1 MKLVLSDATATF
13 DVKEGESIYE
23 TLLRNEIYLTA
34 SCGGKGVCGKCRV
47 RVLQGQY
54 RCEGWGKLT
63 EEEKAQGLVL
73 ACQCY
78 PEGDLVIDIPVES
91 KLTIGDKIALAKT
104 ESLAQLL
111 DEYGADHSAM
121 VQAVHLSLPEPTLD
135 DNLSDL
141 ERIKRQLTQEGIE
154 ELDFSKTLV
163 MSLPQT
169 LRDAGW
175 DVSLYYDEQQKRGL
189 FIKKGSPVKQFGL
202 AIDIGTTTVAVYLVD
217 MQSRKVIETASTYNS
232 QMRYGD
238 DVITRIIN
246 ATEGGKLREL
256 KQAIVSD
263 INELV
268 EKMCLRKKIDPKD
281 ITQTVISG
289 NTTMCH
295 LFWGVNPEHIRLDP
309 YIPAVTVWP
318 RWSASDAGLRINPE
332 APVYTVPSVASYVG
346 GDIVAGVLATGIHKK
361 PELSLFMDIGTNGE
375 IVIGNDEWLMT
386 AACSAGPCFEG
397 GGIKCGMRATTGAIE
412 SVRIDRQTLE
422 PIIKVIGQDVPIGI
436 CGSGMIDAVSEMF
449 LAGIIDQ
456 KGKIRTELKHDRI
469 RQGEDGP
476 EYVLYSSEGRDIV
489 LTQVDLDNLIR
500 AKGAIYAGMSL
511 LLKEVGLDVEH
522 IEKVY
527 IAGGFGNYISIK
539 EAIVMGMLPDL
550 PEDRFVFVGN
560 TSVAGAYLCLM
571 SEKMRQEAA
580 NIASMMTY
588 VELSMSPNYMDEFM
602 SALFL
607 PHTEMS
613 LFPSVKNLLQV

>member
-1 MKLVLSDATATF
+1 MKITLLDGSGTFEVQQGETLYDA
-13 DVKEGESIYE
+13 
-23 TLLRNEIYLTA
+23 LLRNEVYLTA

-47 RVLQGQY
+47 KVMEGPY
-54 RCEGWGKLT
+54 RCENWGKLT
-63 EEEKAQGLVL
+63 EEERAEGLVL

-78 PEGDLVIDIPVES
+78 PEGDMVIDIPPES
-91 KLTIGDKIALAKT
+91 KLTVGDKIALART
-104 ESLAQLL
+104 ESLPETLKS
-111 DEYGADHSAM
+111 YGADIEPMTKTIS
-121 VQAVHLSLPEPTLD
+121 LSLPRPSLD

-141 ERIKRQLTQEGIE
+141 ERLKRALSERAL
-154 ELDFSKTLV
+154 ELDFPRRFVLE
-163 MSLPQT
+163 LPKS
-169 LRDAGW
+169 LRDASW
-175 DVSLYYDEQQKRGL
+175 EVTLYYDEPGKRAL
-189 FIKKGSPVKQFGL
+189 FVKKERPQTQFGL
-202 AIDIGTTTVAVYLVD
+202 AVDIGTTTVALYLVD
-217 MQSRKVIETASTYNS
+217 MQSARVIETASTYNS

-256 KQAIVSD
+256 QRAVVTD
-263 INELV
+263 INDLV
-268 EKMCLRKKIDPKD
+268 DRMCLRQGINKED
-281 ITQTVISG
+281 ITSVVISG

-295 LFWGVNPEHIRLDP
+295 LFWGVDPEHIRLEP

-318 RWSASDAGLRINPE
+318 RWSAAEAGLRVHPE

-346 GDIVAGVLATGIHKK
+346 GDIVAGVLATGIHRR

-397 GGIKCGMRATTGAIE
+397 SGIKCGMRATTGAIE
-412 SVRIDRQTLE
+412 SVRIDRQSLE
-422 PIIKVIGQDVPIGI
+422 VEIGVIGESTPLGI
-436 CGSGMIDAVSEMF
+436 CGSGMIDAVAEMF
-449 LAGIIDQ
+449 LSGIIDQ
-456 KGKIRTELKHDRI
+456 KGRLRTDLGHPRVRE
-469 RQGEDGP
+469 GSEGP
-476 EYVLYSSEGRDIV
+476 EFVLYSRDGRDIV
-489 LTQVDLDNLIR
+489 LTQPDLDNLIR

-527 IAGGFGNYISIK
+527 IAGGFGNYISVR
-539 EAIVMGMLPDL
+539 EAIIMGMLPDL

-571 SEKMRQEAA
+571 SEKLRQEAEQV
-580 NIASMMTY
+580 ASMMTY
-588 VELSMSPNYMDEFM
+588 VELSMRPNYMDEFM

-607 PHTEMS
+607 PHTEID
-613 LFPSVKNLLQV
+613 LFPSVKKLLGA